1 MKIEK
6 FSKITLDVTVDGKRY
21 SVRFVPESAI
31 LIDTKRTKTLPF
43 DDAPIRKA
51 IAKLGFDET
60 CVDATAINKHLG
72 GGIPGKSLAYALEK
86 LGYDETV
93 RFKAKDGSGRYVRYN
108 SILMTAREAV
118 QKIKGL

>member
-6 FSKITLDVTVDGKRY
+6 FSKITLDVTIDGKRY
-21 SVRFVPESAI
+21 SVRFVPESATP
-31 LIDTKRTKTLPF
+31 IDTKRTKTLPF

-51 IAKLGFDET
+51 IAELGFDET

-72 GGIPGKSLAYALEK
+72 GGIPGKSVAHALAT
-86 LGYDETV
+86 LGYDESV
-93 RFKAKDGSGRYVRYN
+93 RFKAKDGLIHYVRYN
-108 SILMTAREAV
+108 SILVGAREAV

>member
-21 SVRFVPESAI
+21 SVRFVPESATP
-31 LIDTKRTKTLPF
+31 IDTKRTKTLPF

-51 IAKLGFDET
+51 IAELGFDET

-72 GGIPGKSLAYALEK
+72 GGIPGKSVAHALEK
-86 LGYDETV
+86 LGYDESV
-93 RFKAKDGSGRYVRYN
+93 RFKAKDGLIHYVRYN
-108 SILMTAREAV
+108 SILITAREAV

>member
-21 SVRFVPESAI
+21 SVRFVPESATP
-31 LIDTKRTKTLPF
+31 IDTKRTKTLPF
-43 DDAPIRKA
+43 DDARIIKA
-51 IAKLGFDET
+51 IAELGFEDT

-72 GGIPGKSLAYALEK
+72 GGIPGKSLAHALEK
-86 LGYDETV
+86 LGYDEVV
-93 RFKAKDGSGRYVRYN
+93 RFKAKDGLLHYVRYN
-108 SILMTAREAV
+108 SILVTAREAV